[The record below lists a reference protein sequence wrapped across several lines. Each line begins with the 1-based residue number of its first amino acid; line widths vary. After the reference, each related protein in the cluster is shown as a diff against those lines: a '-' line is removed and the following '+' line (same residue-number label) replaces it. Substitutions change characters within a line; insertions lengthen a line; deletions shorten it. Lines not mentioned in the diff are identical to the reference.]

1 MIVDVIVAK
10 IAVAAYLSYKQSQS
24 LGLHSWNFFDLF
36 SVSHAS
42 ESNEEPAKELEAP
55 SSTAKQLETPQA
67 KPTDV
72 GVDEHIVQ
80 AVIDRVKAELPSL
93 IESLDRTPISSVV
106 SDTLDVCYQTLIAN
120 AQGFLNE
127 NSRVDLS
134 RVKCLLRAMFPEQYH
149 GAIDHLREHQDP
161 QVIIN
166 ILGGNHIVAPNA
178 HEAHQNIHPSSHPSK
193 G

>member
-1 MIVDVIVAK
+1 MIVDAIVAR
-10 IAVAAYLSYKQSQS
+10 IAFAAYLSYKHSQS
-24 LGLHSWNFFDLF
+24 LGLRSWIFFDPF

-42 ESNEEPAKELEAP
+42 ESNEEPAKKLEAP
-55 SSTAKQLETPQA
+55 SSTAKQLETPQT

-93 IESLDRTPISSVV
+93 IESLDRTPTSSVV